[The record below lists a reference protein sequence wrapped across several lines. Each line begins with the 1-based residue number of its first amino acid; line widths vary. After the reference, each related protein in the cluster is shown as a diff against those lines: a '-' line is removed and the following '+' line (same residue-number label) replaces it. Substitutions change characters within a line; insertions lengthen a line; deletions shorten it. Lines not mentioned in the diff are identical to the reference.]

1 MISIYRIKILF
12 ILFMFYSLIGWIIE
26 VFDQLYRQKKFIN
39 RGFLIGPYCPVHG
52 VGALL
57 MLLLLKRFSNN
68 ILLLFMISILIC
80 TILEYLTSFLLE
92 KFFKARWWDYS
103 DYKFNLNGR
112 VCLQNSLFFG
122 LAGVTIVKFA
132 NPMLMNLL
140 ISIEPNIINIIFFSL
155 FIIFAIDLLVSFK
168 VIFNFKM
175 ATDNLTKDSTEEIS
189 NKVKK
194 VLSEKS
200 ILFRRLINAFPNLR
214 RGVTKLK
221 DNLVSFI
228 GYVIK

>member
-140 ISIEPNIINIIFFSL
+140 ISIEPNIINIIFFTL
-155 FIIFAIDLLVSFK
+155 FIIFAIDLLISFK
-168 VIFNFKM
+168 VIFLGIKKYIANPKIIITINKIIKFFLFFI
-175 ATDNLTKDSTEEIS
+175 TFFIIS
-189 NKVKK
+189 PLQQLNKKT
-194 VLSEKS
+194 LP
-200 ILFRRLINAFPNLR
+200 LL
-214 RGVTKLK
+214 
-221 DNLVSFI
+221 
-228 GYVIK
+228 